1 MVLRAPHLWPFFL
14 SDSISGGWL
23 LSNSIVVVVVVVVV
37 VLLLGAAQVRLSAPH
52 PLPSWASS
60 SSAACHLA
68 PFPPL
73 TMALSWRTF
82 LEPVVAHAA
91 VVTCQKLIGRF
102 RDTMLRQ
109 CANRVFLT
117 GGSSLI
123 HGPMSRVASGRS
135 HGTVRVRLNRCCV
148 RAGLWRTE
156 PLRLKAT
163 QSEIT
168 AALQRSDVFSNIRK
182 WSKLQLVAMTGVVA
196 CVVLIVPS
204 ADAVDALKTCTC
216 LLKECRIELAKCI
229 ANPSCA
235 ANVACLN
242 TCNNRPD
249 ETECQI
255 KCGDLFENTVVDE
268 FNDCAV
274 SRKKCVPRKSD
285 VGEFPVPDPSALVKN
300 FNMAD
305 FSGKWYIS
313 SGLNPTFDTFDCQLH
328 EFHVEGDKLIGNL
341 TWRIRTP
348 DSGFFTRSATQRFV
362 QDPSQPGILYNHD
375 NEFLHYQDDWYII
388 SSKVENKDDDYIFVY
403 YRGRN
408 DAWDGY
414 GGSVLYTRSKTV
426 PETIIPELER
436 AAKSIGRDFST
447 FIRTDNTCGPEPPLV
462 ERIEKTVEEGE
473 KTIINEVK
481 EIEGEVEELEKEEVS
496 LFQKLG
502 EGLME
507 VKQDVMN
514 FLQGLSKE
522 EMELLDQLN
531 MEATQVEKV
540 FSRALPLRKLR

>member
-1 MVLRAPHLWPFFL
+1 MMSRH
-14 SDSISGGWL
+14 
-23 LSNSIVVVVVVVVV
+23 
-37 VLLLGAAQVRLSAPH
+37 
-52 PLPSWASS
+52 
-60 SSAACHLA
+60 
-68 PFPPL
+68 
-73 TMALSWRTF
+73 
-82 LEPVVAHAA
+82 
-91 VVTCQKLIGRF
+91 
-102 RDTMLRQ
+102 

-117 GGSSLI
+117 GGSSIL
-123 HGPMSRVASGRS
+123 HGPKYRGRATGRRS
-135 HGTVRVRLNRCCV
+135 VVRFRRCCV
-148 RAGLWRTE
+148 RANFWRTDHLPIKVTPSKIIE
-156 PLRLKAT
+156 
-163 QSEIT
+163 
-168 AALQRSDVFSNIRK
+168 ALQASDVFSSVTK
-182 WSKLQLVAMTGVVA
+182 WSRLQLVTMAGVAA
-196 CVVLIVPS
+196 CVVLVVPS

-255 KCGDLFENTVVDE
+255 KCGDLFENSVVDE
-268 FNDCAV
+268 FNECAV
-274 SRKKCVPRKSD
+274 SRKKCVPKKSD
-285 VGEFPVPDPSALVKN
+285 VGEFPVPDPSALVKS

-305 FSGKWYIS
+305 FNGKWYIS
-313 SGLNPTFDTFDCQLH
+313 SGLNPTFDAFDCQLH
-328 EFHVEGDKLIGNL
+328 EFHVEGDKLIANIA
-341 TWRIRTP
+341 WRIRTP
-348 DSGFFTRSATQRFV
+348 DSGFFTRSTVQRFV

-436 AAKSIGRDFST
+436 AAKSVGRDFST

-473 KTIINEVK
+473 KTIIREVK
-481 EIEGEVEELEKEEVS
+481 EIEGEIEEEVEELEKEEVT
-496 LFQKLG
+496 LFQKLA

-507 VKQDVMN
+507 VKQDLMN

-522 EMELLDQLN
+522 EMELLDEMN
-531 MEATQVEKV
+531 MEATEVEKV